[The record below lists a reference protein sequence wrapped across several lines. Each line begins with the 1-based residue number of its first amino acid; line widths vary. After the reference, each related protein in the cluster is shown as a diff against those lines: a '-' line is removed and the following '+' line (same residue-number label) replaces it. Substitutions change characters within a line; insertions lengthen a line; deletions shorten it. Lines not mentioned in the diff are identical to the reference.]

1 MKCCV
6 LTRYLTLAWL
16 IVTANVPLAWGDAPD
31 KDHPLENTLGMR
43 FVPVP
48 AGYKKPLL
56 FSIWKTR
63 VKDFDAFVTDA
74 HYDAT
79 KDMWSFGSK
88 GQGDHNVANWKSPG
102 FPQTDLH
109 PVCGVSFVDA
119 VAFCQWLSKKE
130 SRQYRLPTDHEWSCA
145 VGIGDRERAADGPRG
160 NHRKIDGVYPWGTQW
175 PPPKGAGNY
184 AGEECRG
191 LANFPRNYATIEG
204 YRDEFIY
211 TSPVGSFDANPL
223 GLYDLGGNLWE
234 WCDDW
239 MDADHRH
246 RVLRGG
252 SWGDE
257 VPTCL
262 LSSFRK
268 HDQPDYRGVVYGFR
282 VVLDQGVPDEK
293 DNGAAGRKN

>member
-1 MKCCV
+1 MKCCSLIRLLV
-6 LTRYLTLAWL
+6 LAWL
-16 IVTANVPLAWGDAPD
+16 IAGLNVSLAWGDVPD
-31 KDHPLENTLGMR
+31 KKHPFENTLGMR

-48 AGYKKPLL
+48 IDGGKPLL
-56 FSIWKTR
+56 FCVWKTR
-63 VKDFDAFVTDA
+63 VKDFDAFVTDT

-79 KDMWSFGSK
+79 KDMWSFGNK

-102 FPQTDLH
+102 FAQTELH
-109 PVCGVSFVDA
+109 PVCGVSYLDGT
-119 VAFCQWLSKKE
+119 AFCQWLSKKE
-130 SRQYRLPTDHEWSCA
+130 SRHYRLPTDHEWSCA
-145 VGIGDRERAADGPRG
+145 VGIGDKEHASDGPRG

-175 PPPKGAGNY
+175 PPPKGAGNS

-191 LANFPRNYATIEG
+191 LPNFPRNYVVIDG
-204 YRDEFIY
+204 YRDAFTF
-211 TSPVGSFDANPL
+211 TSPVGSFDANVL

-239 MDADHRH
+239 MDADHKQ

-257 VPTCL
+257 VAACL

-268 HDQPDYRGVVYGFR
+268 HDLPDYRGIVYGFR
-282 VVLDQGVPDEK
+282 VVLEQTLSEQK
-293 DNGAAGRKN
+293 DNNAIDKK

>member
-1 MKCCV
+1 MAGINV
-6 LTRYLTLAWL
+6 RLAG
-16 IVTANVPLAWGDAPD
+16 AAGPD
-31 KDHPLENTLGMR
+31 KDHPFENSLGMR

-48 AGYKKPLL
+48 VAEGKPVL
-56 FSIWKTR
+56 FCVWKTR
-63 VKDFDAFVTDA
+63 VKDFAAFANDT

-79 KDMWSFGSK
+79 QKMYSFGTK
-88 GQGDHNVANWKSPG
+88 GQGDRNVFNWKSPG

-109 PVCGVSFVDA
+109 PVCGVSYVDA

-130 SRQYRLPTDHEWSCA
+130 SKHYRLPSDHEWSCA
-145 VGIGDRERAADGPRG
+145 AGIGDKERASDGPRG
-160 NHRKIDGVYPWGTQW
+160 NHRKLAGVYPWGAQW

-191 LANFPRNYATIEG
+191 LPNFPKKYAVIDG
-204 YRDEFIY
+204 YRDGFAF
-211 TSPVGSFDANPL
+211 TSPVGSFDANAL

-252 SWGDE
+252 SWSDV
-257 VPTCL
+257 VPECL

-268 HDQPDYRGVVYGFR
+268 HDLPDTRGIVYGFR
-282 VVLDQGVPDEK
+282 VVLDPEPVSDDPK
-293 DNGAAGRKN
+293 K

>member
-1 MKCCV
+1 MKCRT
-6 LTRYLTLAWL
+6 LIRLFALAWL
-16 IVTANVPLAWGDAPD
+16 IAMANVPLAWADAPD
-31 KDHPLENTLGMR
+31 KEHPFENSLGMR

-48 AGYKKPLL
+48 VGYKQPLL

-63 VKDFDAFVTDA
+63 VKDFDVFVTA
-74 HYDAT
+74 THYDAT

-102 FPQTDLH
+102 FAQTDLH

-145 VGIGDRERAADGPRG
+145 VGIGDRERASDGPRG

-191 LANFPRNYATIEG
+191 LPSFPHNYTTIEG
-204 YRDEFIY
+204 YRDGFAY
-211 TSPVGSFDANPL
+211 TSPVGSFDANAF

-252 SWGDE
+252 SWGD
-257 VPTCL
+257 VVAACL

-282 VVLDQGVPDEK
+282 VVLEQAAVNQKDKDDAGEK
-293 DNGAAGRKN
+293 